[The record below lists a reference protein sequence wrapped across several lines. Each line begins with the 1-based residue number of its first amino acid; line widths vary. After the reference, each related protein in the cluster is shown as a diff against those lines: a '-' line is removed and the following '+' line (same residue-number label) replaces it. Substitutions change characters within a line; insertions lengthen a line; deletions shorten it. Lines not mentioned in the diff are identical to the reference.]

1 MTERP
6 EGSSGPL
13 DIPTL
18 TVLAQ
23 RAATHPLVSNW
34 QFRPDS
40 ITPRVLELQVD
51 SEQYPTA
58 IHDVRVD
65 IRWFEG
71 GDYSVHYLE
80 ISADE
85 TWQCRWDRH
94 PKPNTP
100 TGHFHPPPTAE
111 DTVEP
116 SPLDADHHLDV
127 LFAVLDWIG
136 ERVQELYDV

>member
-1 MTERP
+1 MTDRP
-6 EGSSGPL
+6 EGPSGPL

-23 RAATHPLVSNW
+23 RAATHPLVSDW

-51 SEQYPTA
+51 SEQYPA
-58 IHDVRVD
+58 AVDDVRVD

-80 ISADE
+80 ISADK

-94 PKPNTP
+94 PKPNAP
-100 TGHFHPPPTAE
+100 NEHFHPPPTAE

-136 ERVQELYDV
+136 DRVRERHGM